1 MPIDVTENKVGKK
14 FLWFLGELEK
24 DGWIIGNMMF
34 PFIKEG
40 FKKYCEDYGFNY
52 NELIIEEMN

>member
-1 MPIDVTENKVGKK
+1 
-14 FLWFLGELEK
+14 LEK